1 LLALVGLNALSAV
14 KGAVEDIIAQVVS
27 KRVASDKAQVQWFVP
42 DHTFFATGSSQRV
55 ELNGELHRILATK
68 FGCHPA
74 FFRQLGHVISS
85 SGGCASESSSS
96 VQPAKPA
103 L

>member
-42 DHTFFATGSSQRV
+42 DHTFFAPGSSQRV